1 MLVTK
6 EELTNT
12 NRKMQLVN
20 DAKGDL
26 HPSIKCT
33 VCGFG
38 LYVTDRGNHEV
49 TYHCSS
55 PEARFWDFDRGTPDQ
70 HKAKEHWD
78 RSKQEIFMDGR
89 LDETLDA
96 TG

>member
-1 MLVTK
+1 
-6 EELTNT
+6 
-12 NRKMQLVN
+12 MQLVN
-20 DAKGDL
+20 DANGE
-26 HPSIKCT
+26 PRPAIKCT
-33 VCGFG
+33 VCGLA
-38 LYVTDRGNHEV
+38 LYATDWGSYEI

-78 RSKQEIFMDGR
+78 RSKQEIFVDRR
-89 LDETLDA
+89 LDEKLDA